1 MQRDSRGFQLPVG
14 FTVLCFL
21 LIIPS
26 ARGQSPASPSP
37 PAKGASLEDSVQAL
51 AGEIKELDATIQE
64 LRAEVSRS
72 RQETS
77 ELRTELHGALEKLSP
92 PSVNASKDRNAAP
105 AVSEAQS
112 QVPQAPPAVGE
123 SGPSTEERLN
133 RLEEDKELLQAKV
146 DEQHQTKV
154 ESASKYRVKLS
165 GIALLNLFGNSGTV
179 DNQDVPNLALPP
191 SAVSTSGS
199 VGATLRQSEIGL
211 AAYGP
216 TLAGAQITG
225 DVNLDFMGGFSSDS
239 NGVTSNVVR
248 LRTATMRMDWSRT
261 SIVAGQDEPFFSPL
275 SPTSFAS
282 LGYPEFADA
291 GNLWTWTPQ
300 VRVEHRLNLSES
312 NQLLL
317 QTGVLDP
324 LSGEYPY
331 SQTYRTPSG
340 GEQSRIP
347 SLGSRV
353 AWSHGSGFHALTLGL
368 GGYYSRQNYGA
379 GRTIDAWAGTV
390 DWNAPLGNHFAWS
403 GEFYRGRALGG
414 LGAAQGRSVLFDGD
428 ASSPNSDMIGLD
440 TVGGWSQLKFKV
452 TQSIEF
458 NAAYGQDSPFARD
471 QQMGYNYTSSGYEY
485 YPVAKNQSAMFNV
498 IFRPRSDLL
507 FALEYRF
514 LDTQQTTGN
523 PNAAGTINLSMGV
536 LF

>member
-1 MQRDSRGFQLPVG
+1 M
-14 FTVLCFL
+14 
-21 LIIPS
+21 
-26 ARGQSPASPSP
+26 
-37 PAKGASLEDSVQAL
+37 QAL
-51 AGEIKELDATIQE
+51 AGEVKELNATLLE

-77 ELRTELHGALEKLSP
+77 ELRTELHGALAKLSP
-92 PSVNASKDRNAAP
+92 SNIDALNEGNTAP
-105 AVSEAQS
+105 VVSQAQ
-112 QVPQAPPAVGE
+112 PQISPAPPPVAE
-123 SGPSTEERLN
+123 SGASAEERLN

-154 ESASKYRVKLS
+154 ESASRYRVKLS

-191 SAVSTSGS
+191 GAVSTSGS

-225 DVNLDFMGGFSSDS
+225 NVNLDFMGGFSSES

-248 LRTATMRMDWSRT
+248 LRTATMRMDWSQT

-300 VRVEHRLNLSES
+300 IRVEHRLNLSES
-312 NQLLL
+312 NQILF
-317 QTGVLDP
+317 QTGLLDP

-331 SQTYRTPSG
+331 SQPYRTPSG

-347 SLGSRV
+347 ALGSRV
-353 AWSHGSGFHALTLGL
+353 AWGHGTGFHAMTLGI

-390 DWNAPLGNHFAWS
+390 DWNAPLSNHFAWS

-414 LGAAQGRSVLFDGD
+414 LGAAQGRSVLFDGE
-428 ASSPNSDMIGLD
+428 ASSPNSEMIGLN
-440 TVGGWSQLKFKV
+440 TVGGWTQLKLKA

-471 QQMGYNYTSSGYEY
+471 QERGYNYTSSGFEY
-485 YPVAKNQSAMFNV
+485 YALAKNQSAMFNV